1 MKRIKI
7 SLASLALVAAVGSVQ
22 AQDENGKW
30 AIGFGINAVDIRT
43 PHQFGDFLKDWGGTK
58 DLNIL
63 PAVTKLSVA
72 RYIGAG
78 FSAEI
83 EGSLN
88 KIKEGFDGYSEDKS
102 FWNANLQAKYALR
115 RLFTTES
122 GWFDPYIKVGGGY
135 TAYESRF
142 DDKEGGFKA
151 LAGGGI
157 NFWFTDHLGVN
168 LQTGYHHGFQKN
180 GTDYFQHSAGI
191 VIKFGAKDTDKDGI
205 PDNKDAC
212 PEVPGL
218 KEFNGC
224 PDTDGDGIP
233 DKDDACPQVK
243 GPKEFNGCPDTDG
256 DGIPDKDD
264 ACPEVAGPKEFNGCP
279 DTDGDGIP
287 DKDDKC
293 PDVAGPA
300 ENGGCPWPDTDGD
313 GVLDKD
319 DLCPEVAGPASNKGC
334 PEPDENEQK
343 KLNQYAKTILFDTG
357 KSTIK
362 FESAEI
368 LNQIINVLKKYP
380 NSRFRIEG
388 HTDNVGKDEYNL
400 GLSQRRAQAVT
411 NYFKSKGLAGSRFT
425 TKWYGE
431 KNPVASND
439 TPEGRAKNRR
449 VNVVIVPNEKMK
461 AEAKKQA
468 GQ

>member
-7 SLASLALVAAVGSVQ
+7 SLASLALVATVGSVQ
-22 AQDENGKW
+22 AQDENSKW

-102 FWNANLQAKYALR
+102 FWSANLQAKYALR

-191 VIKFGAKDTDKDGI
+191 VIKFGSKDTDKDGI

-224 PDTDGDGIP
+224 PDTDGDGIA

-256 DGIPDKDD
+256 DGIPDKYD

-279 DTDGDGIP
+279 DTDGDGIA

-334 PEPDENEQK
+334 PEPDEKEQK
-343 KLNQYAKTILFDTG
+343 QLNQYAKTILFDTG
-357 KSTIK
+357 KATIK
-362 FESAEI
+362 FQSAEV

-388 HTDNVGKDEYNL
+388 HTDSTGKKAKNMI
-400 GLSQRRAQAVT
+400 LSQNRADAVKV
-411 NYFKSKGLAGSRFT
+411 YLIQGGIDAGRLESQGF
-425 TKWYGE
+425 GPE
-431 KNPVASND
+431 KPIASNKNKK
-439 TPEGRAKNRR
+439 GRELNRR
-449 VNVVIVPNEKMK
+449 VEINLIK
-461 AEAKKQA
+461 
-468 GQ
+468 

>member
-7 SLASLALVAAVGSVQ
+7 SLASLALVATVGSVQ
-22 AQDENGKW
+22 AQDENSKW

-102 FWNANLQAKYALR
+102 FWSANLQAKYALR

-191 VIKFGAKDTDKDGI
+191 VIKFGSKDTDKDGI

-212 PEVPGL
+212 PEVAGL

-224 PDTDGDGIP
+224 PDTDGDGI
-233 DKDDACPQVK
+233 A
-243 GPKEFNGCPDTDG
+243 
-256 DGIPDKDD
+256 DKDD

-279 DTDGDGIP
+279 DTDGDGIA

-334 PEPDENEQK
+334 PEPDEKEQK
-343 KLNQYAKTILFDTG
+343 QLNQYAKTILFDTG
-357 KSTIK
+357 KATIK
-362 FESAEI
+362 FQSAEV

-388 HTDNVGKDEYNL
+388 HTDSTGKKAKNMT
-400 GLSQRRAQAVT
+400 LSQNRADAVKV
-411 NYFKSKGLAGSRFT
+411 YLIQGGIDAGRLESQGF
-425 TKWYGE
+425 GPE
-431 KNPVASND
+431 KPIASNKNKK
-439 TPEGRAKNRR
+439 GRELNRR
-449 VNVVIVPNEKMK
+449 VEINLIK
-461 AEAKKQA
+461 
-468 GQ
+468 

>member
-7 SLASLALVAAVGSVQ
+7 SLASLALLAAVGSVQ
-22 AQDENGKW
+22 AQDENSKW

-191 VIKFGAKDTDKDGI
+191 VIKFGSKDTDKDGI

-212 PEVPGL
+212 PEVAGL

-243 GPKEFNGCPDTDG
+243 GLKEFNGCPDTDG

-264 ACPEVAGPKEFNGCP
+264 ACPEVAGPKQFNGCP
-279 DTDGDGIP
+279 DTDGDGIA

-300 ENGGCPWPDTDGD
+300 ENAGCPWPDTDGD

-334 PEPDENEQK
+334 PEPDEKEQK
-343 KLNQYAKTILFDTG
+343 QLNQYAKTILFDTG
-357 KSTIK
+357 KATIK
-362 FESAEI
+362 FQSAEV
-368 LNQIINVLKKYP
+368 LNQILNVLKKYP

-388 HTDNVGKDEYNL
+388 HTDSVGKKAKNMI
-400 GLSQRRAQAVT
+400 LSQNRADAVKV
-411 NYFKSKGLAGSRFT
+411 YLIQGGIDASRLESQGF
-425 TKWYGE
+425 GPE
-431 KNPVASND
+431 KPVADNK
-439 TPEGRAKNRR
+439 TKAGREQNRR
-449 VNVVIVPNEKMK
+449 VEINLVK
-461 AEAKKQA
+461 
-468 GQ
+468 

>member
-7 SLASLALVAAVGSVQ
+7 SLASLALVATVGSVQ
-22 AQDENGKW
+22 AQDENSKW

-102 FWNANLQAKYALR
+102 FWSANLQAKYALR

-191 VIKFGAKDTDKDGI
+191 VIKFGSKDTDKDGI

-212 PEVPGL
+212 PEVAGL

-334 PEPDENEQK
+334 PEPTTDDQK

-357 KSTIK
+357 KATIK

-388 HTDNVGKDEYNL
+388 HTDSTGKKQKNIE
-400 GLSQRRAQAVT
+400 LSQKRADAVKI
-411 NYFKSKGLAGSRFT
+411 YLIQGGI
-425 TKWYGE
+425 
-431 KNPVASND
+431 ASNRLESQGFG
-439 TPEGRAKNRR
+439 PEKPIASNKNKKGRALNRR
-449 VNVVIVPNEKMK
+449 VEINLIK
-461 AEAKKQA
+461 
-468 GQ
+468 

>member
-7 SLASLALVAAVGSVQ
+7 SLASLALVATVGSVQ
-22 AQDENGKW
+22 AQDENSKW

-102 FWNANLQAKYALR
+102 FWSANLQAKYALR

-191 VIKFGAKDTDKDGI
+191 VIKFGSKDTDKDGI

-212 PEVPGL
+212 PEVAGL

-224 PDTDGDGIP
+224 PDTDGDGIA

-279 DTDGDGIP
+279 DTDGDGIA

-343 KLNQYAKTILFDTG
+343 QLNQYAKTILFDTG
-357 KSTIK
+357 KATIK
-362 FESAEI
+362 FQSAEV

-388 HTDNVGKDEYNL
+388 HTDSTGKKAKNMI
-400 GLSQRRAQAVT
+400 LSQNRADAVKV
-411 NYFKSKGLAGSRFT
+411 YLIQGGIDAGRLESQGF
-425 TKWYGE
+425 GPE
-431 KNPVASND
+431 KPIASNKNKK
-439 TPEGRAKNRR
+439 GRELNRR
-449 VNVVIVPNEKMK
+449 VEINLIK
-461 AEAKKQA
+461 
-468 GQ
+468 

>member
-7 SLASLALVAAVGSVQ
+7 SLASLALVATVGSVQ
-22 AQDENGKW
+22 AQDENSKW
-30 AIGFGINAVDIRT
+30 AIGFGINSVDIRT

-102 FWNANLQAKYALR
+102 FWSANLQAKYALR

-191 VIKFGAKDTDKDGI
+191 VIKFGSKDTDKDGI

-212 PEVPGL
+212 PEVAGL

-343 KLNQYAKTILFDTG
+343 QLNQYAKTILFDTG
-357 KSTIK
+357 KATIK
-362 FESAEI
+362 FQSAEV
-368 LNQIINVLKKYP
+368 LNQILNVLKKYP
-380 NSRFRIEG
+380 NSRFRSEG
-388 HTDNVGKDEYNL
+388 HTDSTGKKAKNMI
-400 GLSQRRAQAVT
+400 LSQNRADAVKV
-411 NYFKSKGLAGSRFT
+411 YLIQGGIDASRLESQGF
-425 TKWYGE
+425 GPE
-431 KNPVASND
+431 KPIASNKNKK
-439 TPEGRAKNRR
+439 GRALNRR
-449 VNVVIVPNEKMK
+449 VEINLIK
-461 AEAKKQA
+461 
-468 GQ
+468 

>member
-7 SLASLALVAAVGSVQ
+7 SLASLALVATVGSVQ
-22 AQDENGKW
+22 AQDENSKW
-30 AIGFGINAVDIRT
+30 AIGFGINSVDIRT

-88 KIKEGFDGYSEDKS
+88 KIKKGFDGYSEDKS
-102 FWNANLQAKYALR
+102 FWSANLQAKYALR

-191 VIKFGAKDTDKDGI
+191 VIKFGSKDTDKDGI

-212 PEVPGL
+212 PEVAGL

-224 PDTDGDGIP
+224 PDTDGDGI
-233 DKDDACPQVK
+233 A
-243 GPKEFNGCPDTDG
+243 
-256 DGIPDKDD
+256 
-264 ACPEVAGPKEFNGCP
+264 
-279 DTDGDGIP
+279 

-334 PEPDENEQK
+334 PEPNDDDQK
-343 KLNQYAKTILFDTG
+343 RLNQYAKTILFDTG
-357 KSTIK
+357 KATIK

-368 LNQIINVLKKYP
+368 LNQIINVLKKFP

-388 HTDNVGKDEYNL
+388 HTDSTGKKAKNIE
-400 GLSQRRAQAVT
+400 LSQNRADAVKI
-411 NYFKSKGLAGSRFT
+411 YLIQGGIASERLESKG
-425 TKWYGE
+425 YGPE
-431 KNPVASND
+431 KPIASNKNKK
-439 TPEGRAKNRR
+439 GRALNRR
-449 VNVVIVPNEKMK
+449 VEINLIK
-461 AEAKKQA
+461 
-468 GQ
+468 

>member
-7 SLASLALVAAVGSVQ
+7 SLASLALVATVGSVQ
-22 AQDENGKW
+22 AQDENSKW

-191 VIKFGAKDTDKDGI
+191 VIKFGSKDTDKDGI

-212 PEVPGL
+212 PEVAGL

-224 PDTDGDGIP
+224 PDTDGDGIA

-243 GPKEFNGCPDTDG
+243 GLKEFNGCPDTDG
-256 DGIPDKDD
+256 DGIADKDD

-279 DTDGDGIP
+279 DTDGDGIA

-334 PEPDENEQK
+334 PEPDEKEQK
-343 KLNQYAKTILFDTG
+343 QLNQYAKTILFDTG
-357 KSTIK
+357 KATIK
-362 FESAEI
+362 FQSAEV

-388 HTDNVGKDEYNL
+388 HTDSTGKKAKNMI
-400 GLSQRRAQAVT
+400 LSQNRADAVKV
-411 NYFKSKGLAGSRFT
+411 YLIQGGIDAGRLESQGF
-425 TKWYGE
+425 GPE
-431 KNPVASND
+431 KPIASNKNKK
-439 TPEGRAKNRR
+439 GRELNRR
-449 VNVVIVPNEKMK
+449 VEINLI
-461 AEAKKQA
+461 KK
-468 GQ
+468 

>member
-7 SLASLALVAAVGSVQ
+7 SLASLALVATVGSVQ
-22 AQDENGKW
+22 AQDENSKW
-30 AIGFGINAVDIRT
+30 AIGFGINSVDIRT

-102 FWNANLQAKYALR
+102 FWSANLQAKYALR

-191 VIKFGAKDTDKDGI
+191 VIKFGSKDTDKDGI

-212 PEVPGL
+212 PEVAGL
-218 KEFNGC
+218 
-224 PDTDGDGIP
+224 
-233 DKDDACPQVK
+233 
-243 GPKEFNGCPDTDG
+243 
-256 DGIPDKDD
+256 
-264 ACPEVAGPKEFNGCP
+264 KEFNGCP

-334 PEPDENEQK
+334 PEPNDDDQK
-343 KLNQYAKTILFDTG
+343 RLNQYAKTILFDTG
-357 KSTIK
+357 KATIK

-368 LNQIINVLKKYP
+368 LNQIINVLKKFP

-388 HTDNVGKDEYNL
+388 HTDSTGKKAKNIE
-400 GLSQRRAQAVT
+400 LSQNRADAVKI
-411 NYFKSKGLAGSRFT
+411 YLIQGGIASERLESKG
-425 TKWYGE
+425 YGPE
-431 KNPVASND
+431 KPIASNKNKK
-439 TPEGRAKNRR
+439 GRALNRR
-449 VNVVIVPNEKMK
+449 VEINLIK
-461 AEAKKQA
+461 
-468 GQ
+468 

>member
-7 SLASLALVAAVGSVQ
+7 SLASLALVATVGSVQ
-22 AQDENGKW
+22 AQDENSKW

-191 VIKFGAKDTDKDGI
+191 VIKFGSKDTDKDGI

-212 PEVPGL
+212 PEVAGL

-224 PDTDGDGIP
+224 PDTDGDGIA

-243 GPKEFNGCPDTDG
+243 GLKEFNGCPDTDG
-256 DGIPDKDD
+256 DGIADKDD

-279 DTDGDGIP
+279 DTDGDGIA

-319 DLCPEVAGPASNKGC
+319 DQCPNEAGPASNNGC
-334 PEPDENEQK
+334 PEPNDDDQK
-343 KLNQYAKTILFDTG
+343 RLNQYAKTILFDNG
-357 KSTIK
+357 KATIK

-388 HTDNVGKDEYNL
+388 HTDSVGKKQKNIE
-400 GLSQRRAQAVT
+400 LSQNRADAVKI
-411 NYFKSKGLAGSRFT
+411 YLIQGGIDQSRLESIG
-425 TKWYGE
+425 YGPD
-431 KNPVASND
+431 KPIASNKNKK
-439 TPEGRAKNRR
+439 GRELNRR
-449 VNVVIVPNEKMK
+449 VEINLIK
-461 AEAKKQA
+461 
-468 GQ
+468 

>member
-7 SLASLALVAAVGSVQ
+7 SLASLALVATVGSVQ
-22 AQDENGKW
+22 AQDENSKW

-102 FWNANLQAKYALR
+102 FWSANLQAKYALR

-142 DDKEGGFKA
+142 DNKEGGFKA

-191 VIKFGAKDTDKDGI
+191 VIKFGSKDTDKDGI

-212 PEVPGL
+212 PEVAGL

-243 GPKEFNGCPDTDG
+243 GLKEFNGCPDTDG
-256 DGIPDKDD
+256 DGIADKDD

-279 DTDGDGIP
+279 DTDGDGIA

-300 ENGGCPWPDTDGD
+300 ENAGCPWPDTDGD

-334 PEPDENEQK
+334 PEPNDDDQK
-343 KLNQYAKTILFDTG
+343 RLNQYAKTILFDTG
-357 KSTIK
+357 KATIK

-368 LNQIINVLKKYP
+368 LNQIINVLKKFP

-388 HTDNVGKDEYNL
+388 HTDSTGKKAKNIE
-400 GLSQRRAQAVT
+400 LSQNRADAVKI
-411 NYFKSKGLAGSRFT
+411 YLIQGGIDQSRLESKG
-425 TKWYGE
+425 YGPE
-431 KNPVASND
+431 KPIASNKNKK
-439 TPEGRAKNRR
+439 GRALNRR
-449 VNVVIVPNEKMK
+449 VEINLIK
-461 AEAKKQA
+461 
-468 GQ
+468 

>member
-7 SLASLALVAAVGSVQ
+7 SLASLALVATVGSVQ
-22 AQDENGKW
+22 AQDENSKW

-102 FWNANLQAKYALR
+102 FWSANLQAKYALR

-191 VIKFGAKDTDKDGI
+191 VIKFGSKDTDKDGI

-212 PEVPGL
+212 PEVAGL

-334 PEPDENEQK
+334 PEPTTDDQK
-343 KLNQYAKTILFDTG
+343 KLNQYAKTILFDIG
-357 KSTIK
+357 KATIK

-388 HTDNVGKDEYNL
+388 HTDSTGKKQKNIE
-400 GLSQRRAQAVT
+400 LSQNRADAVKI
-411 NYFKSKGLAGSRFT
+411 YLIQGGI
-425 TKWYGE
+425 
-431 KNPVASND
+431 ASNRLESQGFG
-439 TPEGRAKNRR
+439 PEKPIASNKNKKGRALNRR
-449 VNVVIVPNEKMK
+449 VEINLIK
-461 AEAKKQA
+461 
-468 GQ
+468 

>member
-102 FWNANLQAKYALR
+102 FWSANLQAKYALR

-191 VIKFGAKDTDKDGI
+191 VIKFGSKDTDKDGI

-212 PEVPGL
+212 PEVAGL
-218 KEFNGC
+218 
-224 PDTDGDGIP
+224 
-233 DKDDACPQVK
+233 
-243 GPKEFNGCPDTDG
+243 
-256 DGIPDKDD
+256 
-264 ACPEVAGPKEFNGCP
+264 KEFNGCP

-334 PEPDENEQK
+334 PEPTTDDQK

-357 KSTIK
+357 KATIK

-368 LNQIINVLKKYP
+368 LNQILNVLKKYP

-388 HTDNVGKDEYNL
+388 HTDSTGKKQKNIE
-400 GLSQRRAQAVT
+400 LSQNRADAVKI
-411 NYFKSKGLAGSRFT
+411 YLIQGGI
-425 TKWYGE
+425 
-431 KNPVASND
+431 ASNRLESQGFG
-439 TPEGRAKNRR
+439 PEKPIASNKNKKGRALNRR
-449 VNVVIVPNEKMK
+449 VEINLIK
-461 AEAKKQA
+461 
-468 GQ
+468 

>member
-233 DKDDACPQVK
+233 DKDDACP
-243 GPKEFNGCPDTDG
+243 
-256 DGIPDKDD
+256 
-264 ACPEVAGPKEFNGCP
+264 EVAGPKEFNGCP

-388 HTDNVGKDEYNL
+388 HTDNVGK
-400 GLSQRRAQAVT
+400 
-411 NYFKSKGLAGSRFT
+411 
-425 TKWYGE
+425 
-431 KNPVASND
+431 
-439 TPEGRAKNRR
+439 RAKNITLSQNRADAVKIYLIQGGIASERLESVGYGPDKPIASNKNKKGRALNRR
-449 VNVVIVPNEKMK
+449 VEINLIK
-461 AEAKKQA
+461 
-468 GQ
+468 

>member
-7 SLASLALVAAVGSVQ
+7 SLASLALVATVGSVQ
-22 AQDENGKW
+22 AQDENSKW

-102 FWNANLQAKYALR
+102 FWSANLQAKYALR

-191 VIKFGAKDTDKDGI
+191 VIKFGSKDTDKDGI

-212 PEVPGL
+212 PEVAGL

-243 GPKEFNGCPDTDG
+243 
-256 DGIPDKDD
+256 
-264 ACPEVAGPKEFNGCP
+264 GPKEFNGCP

-334 PEPDENEQK
+334 PEPTTDDQK

-357 KSTIK
+357 KATIK

-388 HTDNVGKDEYNL
+388 HTDSTGKKQKNIE
-400 GLSQRRAQAVT
+400 LSQNRADAVKI
-411 NYFKSKGLAGSRFT
+411 YLIQGGI
-425 TKWYGE
+425 
-431 KNPVASND
+431 ASNRLESQGFG
-439 TPEGRAKNRR
+439 PEKPIASNKNKKGRALNRR
-449 VNVVIVPNEKMK
+449 VEINLIK
-461 AEAKKQA
+461 
-468 GQ
+468 

>member
-7 SLASLALVAAVGSVQ
+7 SLASLALVATVGSVQ
-22 AQDENGKW
+22 AQDENSKW

-102 FWNANLQAKYALR
+102 FWSANLQAKYALR

-191 VIKFGAKDTDKDGI
+191 VIKFGSKDTDKDGI

-212 PEVPGL
+212 PEVAGL

-243 GPKEFNGCPDTDG
+243 GLKEFNGCPDTDG

-279 DTDGDGIP
+279 DTDGDGIA

-300 ENGGCPWPDTDGD
+300 ENAGCPWPDTDGD

-334 PEPDENEQK
+334 PEPDEKEQK
-343 KLNQYAKTILFDTG
+343 QLNQYAKTILFDTG
-357 KSTIK
+357 KATIK
-362 FESAEI
+362 FESAEV
-368 LNQIINVLKKYP
+368 LNQILNVLKKYP

-388 HTDNVGKDEYNL
+388 HTDSTGKKAKNMI
-400 GLSQRRAQAVT
+400 LSQNRADAVKV
-411 NYFKSKGLAGSRFT
+411 YLIQGGIDASRLESQGF
-425 TKWYGE
+425 GPE
-431 KNPVASND
+431 KPIASNKNKK
-439 TPEGRAKNRR
+439 GRELNRR
-449 VNVVIVPNEKMK
+449 VEINLIK
-461 AEAKKQA
+461 
-468 GQ
+468 

>member
-7 SLASLALVAAVGSVQ
+7 SLASLALVATVGSVQ
-22 AQDENGKW
+22 AQDENSKW

-102 FWNANLQAKYALR
+102 FWSANLQAKYALR

-191 VIKFGAKDTDKDGI
+191 VIKFGSKDTDKDGI

-212 PEVPGL
+212 PEVAGL

-224 PDTDGDGIP
+224 PDTDGDGIA

-243 GPKEFNGCPDTDG
+243 GLKEFNGCPDTDG
-256 DGIPDKDD
+256 DGIADKDD

-279 DTDGDGIP
+279 DTDGDGIA

-334 PEPDENEQK
+334 PEPDEKEQK
-343 KLNQYAKTILFDTG
+343 QLNQYAKTILFDTG
-357 KSTIK
+357 KATIK
-362 FESAEI
+362 FQSAEV

-388 HTDNVGKDEYNL
+388 HTDSTGK
-400 GLSQRRAQAVT
+400 
-411 NYFKSKGLAGSRFT
+411 
-425 TKWYGE
+425 
-431 KNPVASND
+431 
-439 TPEGRAKNRR
+439 RAKNMILSQNRADAVKVYLIQGGIDAGRLESQGFGPDRPIASNKNKKGRELNRR
-449 VNVVIVPNEKMK
+449 VEINLIK
-461 AEAKKQA
+461 
-468 GQ
+468 

>member
-22 AQDENGKW
+22 AQDENSKW

-102 FWNANLQAKYALR
+102 FWSANLQAKYALR

-224 PDTDGDGIP
+224 PDTDGDGI
-233 DKDDACPQVK
+233 A
-243 GPKEFNGCPDTDG
+243 
-256 DGIPDKDD
+256 
-264 ACPEVAGPKEFNGCP
+264 
-279 DTDGDGIP
+279 

-343 KLNQYAKTILFDTG
+343 QLNQYAKTILFDTG
-357 KSTIK
+357 KATIK
-362 FESAEI
+362 FQSAEV
-368 LNQIINVLKKYP
+368 LNQILNVLKKYP

-388 HTDNVGKDEYNL
+388 HTDSTGKKAKNMI
-400 GLSQRRAQAVT
+400 LSQNRADAVKV
-411 NYFKSKGLAGSRFT
+411 YLIQGGIDASRLESQGF
-425 TKWYGE
+425 GPE
-431 KNPVASND
+431 KPIASNKNKK
-439 TPEGRAKNRR
+439 GRELNRR
-449 VNVVIVPNEKMK
+449 VEINLIK
-461 AEAKKQA
+461 
-468 GQ
+468 

>member
-22 AQDENGKW
+22 AQDENSKW

-102 FWNANLQAKYALR
+102 FWSANLQAKYALR

-205 PDNKDAC
+205 PD
-212 PEVPGL
+212 
-218 KEFNGC
+218 
-224 PDTDGDGIP
+224 
-233 DKDDACPQVK
+233 KDDACPDVA

-256 DGIPDKDD
+256 DGIADKDD

-343 KLNQYAKTILFDTG
+343 QLNQYAKTILFDTG
-357 KSTIK
+357 KATIK
-362 FESAEI
+362 FQSAEV
-368 LNQIINVLKKYP
+368 LNQILNVLKKYP

-388 HTDNVGKDEYNL
+388 HTDSIGK
-400 GLSQRRAQAVT
+400 
-411 NYFKSKGLAGSRFT
+411 
-425 TKWYGE
+425 
-431 KNPVASND
+431 
-439 TPEGRAKNRR
+439 RAKNMILSQNRADAVEVYLIQGGIDAGRLESQGFGPDRPIASNKNKKGRELNRR
-449 VNVVIVPNEKMK
+449 VEINLIK
-461 AEAKKQA
+461 
-468 GQ
+468 

>member
-7 SLASLALVAAVGSVQ
+7 SLASLALVATVGSVQ
-22 AQDENGKW
+22 AQDENSKW

-102 FWNANLQAKYALR
+102 FWSANLQAKYALR

-191 VIKFGAKDTDKDGI
+191 VIKFGSKDTDKDGI

-212 PEVPGL
+212 PEVVGL

-224 PDTDGDGIP
+224 PDTDGDGIA

-279 DTDGDGIP
+279 DTDGDGIA

-300 ENGGCPWPDTDGD
+300 ENAGCPWPDTDGD

-334 PEPDENEQK
+334 PEPDEKEQK
-343 KLNQYAKTILFDTG
+343 QLNQYAKTILFDTG
-357 KSTIK
+357 KATIK
-362 FESAEI
+362 FQSAEV

-388 HTDNVGKDEYNL
+388 HTDSTGKKAKNMI
-400 GLSQRRAQAVT
+400 LSQNRADAVKV
-411 NYFKSKGLAGSRFT
+411 YLIQGGIDASRLESQGF
-425 TKWYGE
+425 GPE
-431 KNPVASND
+431 KPIASNKNKK
-439 TPEGRAKNRR
+439 GRELNRR
-449 VNVVIVPNEKMK
+449 VEINLIK
-461 AEAKKQA
+461 
-468 GQ
+468 

>member
-7 SLASLALVAAVGSVQ
+7 SLASLALVATVGSVQ
-22 AQDENGKW
+22 AQDENSKW

-102 FWNANLQAKYALR
+102 FWSANLQAKYALR

-191 VIKFGAKDTDKDGI
+191 VIKFGSKDTDKDGI

-212 PEVPGL
+212 PEVAGL

-279 DTDGDGIP
+279 DTDGDGIA

-300 ENGGCPWPDTDGD
+300 ENAGCPWPDTDGD

-334 PEPDENEQK
+334 PEPDEKEQK
-343 KLNQYAKTILFDTG
+343 QLNQYAKTILFDTG
-357 KSTIK
+357 KATIK
-362 FESAEI
+362 FQSAEV

-388 HTDNVGKDEYNL
+388 HTDSTGKKAKNMI
-400 GLSQRRAQAVT
+400 LSQNRADAVKV
-411 NYFKSKGLAGSRFT
+411 YLIQGGIDAGRLESQGF
-425 TKWYGE
+425 GPE
-431 KNPVASND
+431 KPIASNKNKK
-439 TPEGRAKNRR
+439 GRELNRR
-449 VNVVIVPNEKMK
+449 VEINLIK
-461 AEAKKQA
+461 
-468 GQ
+468 

>member
-7 SLASLALVAAVGSVQ
+7 SLASLALIATVSSVQ
-22 AQDENGKW
+22 AQDENNKW
-30 AIGFGINAVDIRT
+30 SIGFGVNTVDIRS
-43 PHQFGDFLKDWGGTK
+43 PHDFGLFLKDWGGPS
-58 DLNIL
+58 DLNVL
-63 PAVTKLSVA
+63 PAITKLSVA

-78 FSAEI
+78 FSAEVD
-83 EGSLN
+83 GSLN
-88 KIKEGFDGYSEDKS
+88 KIKKGFNGVSQDES

-122 GWFDPYIKVGGGY
+122 GWFDPYLKLGGGY
-135 TAYESRF
+135 TSYKSEYA
-142 DDKEGGFKA
+142 KEDGGVKL

-157 NFWFTDHLGVN
+157 NFWFTDHLGLNV
-168 LQTGYHHGFQKN
+168 QTGYNHGFQKD

-205 PDNKDAC
+205 PD
-212 PEVPGL
+212 
-218 KEFNGC
+218 
-224 PDTDGDGIP
+224 
-233 DKDDACPQVK
+233 KDDACPDVA

-264 ACPEVAGPKEFNGCP
+264 ACPDVAGLKEFDGCPDTDGDGIADKDDACPEVAGLKEFNGCP
-279 DTDGDGIP
+279 DTDGDGVA

-319 DLCPEVAGPASNKGC
+319 DLCPNEAGPASNKGC
-334 PEPDENEQK
+334 PEPNDDDQK
-343 KLNQYAKTILFDTG
+343 RLNQYAKTILFDNG
-357 KSTIK
+357 KATIK

-388 HTDNVGKDEYNL
+388 HTDSVGKKQKNIE
-400 GLSQRRAQAVT
+400 LSQNRADAVKI
-411 NYFKSKGLAGSRFT
+411 YLIQGGIASDRLESKG
-425 TKWYGE
+425 YGPD
-431 KNPVASND
+431 KPIASNKNKK
-439 TPEGRAKNRR
+439 GRALNRR
-449 VNVVIVPNEKMK
+449 VEINLIK
-461 AEAKKQA
+461 
-468 GQ
+468 

>member
-7 SLASLALVAAVGSVQ
+7 SLASLALVATVGSVQ
-22 AQDENGKW
+22 AQDENSKW

-191 VIKFGAKDTDKDGI
+191 VIKFGSKDTDKDGI

-212 PEVPGL
+212 PEVAGL

-243 GPKEFNGCPDTDG
+243 GLKEFNGCPDTDG
-256 DGIPDKDD
+256 DGIADKDD

-279 DTDGDGIP
+279 DTDGDGIA

-300 ENGGCPWPDTDGD
+300 ENAGCPWPDTDGD

-334 PEPDENEQK
+334 PEPDEKEQK
-343 KLNQYAKTILFDTG
+343 QLNQYAKTILFDTG
-357 KSTIK
+357 KATIK
-362 FESAEI
+362 FQSAEV

-388 HTDNVGKDEYNL
+388 HTDSTGKKAKNMI
-400 GLSQRRAQAVT
+400 LSQNRADAVKV
-411 NYFKSKGLAGSRFT
+411 YLIQGGIDAGRLESQGF
-425 TKWYGE
+425 GPE
-431 KNPVASND
+431 KPIASNKNKK
-439 TPEGRAKNRR
+439 GRELNRR
-449 VNVVIVPNEKMK
+449 VEINLI
-461 AEAKKQA
+461 KK
-468 GQ
+468 

>member
-102 FWNANLQAKYALR
+102 FWSANLQAKYALR

-191 VIKFGAKDTDKDGI
+191 VIKFGSKDTDKDGI

-212 PEVPGL
+212 PEVPG
-218 KEFNGC
+218 
-224 PDTDGDGIP
+224 
-233 DKDDACPQVK
+233 
-243 GPKEFNGCPDTDG
+243 PKEFNGCPDTDG
-256 DGIPDKDD
+256 DGI
-264 ACPEVAGPKEFNGCP
+264 A
-279 DTDGDGIP
+279 

-334 PEPDENEQK
+334 PEPDEKEQK
-343 KLNQYAKTILFDTG
+343 QLNQYAKTILFDTG
-357 KSTIK
+357 KATIK
-362 FESAEI
+362 FQSAEV

-388 HTDNVGKDEYNL
+388 HTDSTGKKAKNMI
-400 GLSQRRAQAVT
+400 LSQNRADAVKV
-411 NYFKSKGLAGSRFT
+411 YLIQGGIDAGRLESQGF
-425 TKWYGE
+425 GPE
-431 KNPVASND
+431 KPIASNKNKK
-439 TPEGRAKNRR
+439 GRELNRR
-449 VNVVIVPNEKMK
+449 VEINLIK
-461 AEAKKQA
+461 
-468 GQ
+468 

>member
-7 SLASLALVAAVGSVQ
+7 SLASLALLAAVGSVQ
-22 AQDENGKW
+22 AQDENSKW

-191 VIKFGAKDTDKDGI
+191 VIKFGSKDTDKDGI

-212 PEVPGL
+212 PEVAGL
-218 KEFNGC
+218 
-224 PDTDGDGIP
+224 
-233 DKDDACPQVK
+233 
-243 GPKEFNGCPDTDG
+243 KEFNGCPDTDG

-264 ACPEVAGPKEFNGCP
+264 ACPEVAGPKQFNGCP

-300 ENGGCPWPDTDGD
+300 ENAGCPWPDTDGD

-334 PEPDENEQK
+334 PEPDEKEQK
-343 KLNQYAKTILFDTG
+343 QLNQYAKTILFDTG
-357 KSTIK
+357 KATIK
-362 FESAEI
+362 FQSAEV
-368 LNQIINVLKKYP
+368 LNQILNVLKKYP

-388 HTDNVGKDEYNL
+388 HTDSVGKKAKNMI
-400 GLSQRRAQAVT
+400 LSQNRADAVKV
-411 NYFKSKGLAGSRFT
+411 YLIQGGIDAGRLESQGF
-425 TKWYGE
+425 GPE
-431 KNPVASND
+431 KPIASNKNKK
-439 TPEGRAKNRR
+439 GRELNRR
-449 VNVVIVPNEKMK
+449 VEINLIK
-461 AEAKKQA
+461 
-468 GQ
+468 